1 MNLVKEFNVSL
12 FGNAYSFYSFAHRKL
27 PNNTVNY
34 YVNDDRA
41 LNVFDQDWNFL
52 QRINFD
58 NLNPYISLKGSIFVD
73 CEFIYIGNPFIF
85 LFGSLETMYVLKLD
99 FDLNII
105 NYHQLKP
112 DQSNSIAFDWCNK
125 RIFLLWTI
133 LYDESKIFIDVYN
146 LYLRKI
152 SEINT
157 TSIINNAINKN
168 QRLPGIVFFNNKL
181 YITYTGT
188 NNYQYIMVTDINGQY
203 ITTHNLIQTSVASYM
218 GSFTL
223 DNFGNILYTSM
234 GKLCLFDTVLNKT
247 INCTQNEY
255 LNEYKSTPDYFL
267 WDNDYP
273 LYSKLDQSG
282 RLVTID
288 SFKHTIQLYY

>member
-1 MNLVKEFNVSL
+1 MNLVKEFNFTL
-12 FGNAYSFYSFAHRKL
+12 FDNVYSFYSFTHRKL
-27 PNNTVNY
+27 PDNTVNY
-34 YVNDDRA
+34 YVNADRA
-41 LNVFDQDWNFL
+41 LAIFDQDWNFM
-52 QRINFD
+52 QRITSNS
-58 NLNPYISLKGSIFVD
+58 LNPDISLQGRIFVD
-73 CEFIYIGNPFIF
+73 GEFIYIGNDCIF
-85 LFGSLETMYVLKLD
+85 SFASIETVYVLKLD
-99 FDLNII
+99 FNLNII
-105 NYHQLKP
+105 NYHHLQPEQLY
-112 DQSNSIAFDWCNK
+112 SIAFDWCNK

-133 LYDESKIFIDVYN
+133 LYYESKIFIDIYN

-168 QRLPGIVFFNNKL
+168 QRLPGIEFFNNKL
-181 YITYTGT
+181 YITYKDA
-188 NNYQYIMVTDINGQY
+188 NNFQYIMVTDINGQY
-203 ITTHNLIQTSVASYM
+203 ITTYNLIQTLVDSYM

-247 INCTQNEY
+247 INCTQNKY
-255 LNEYKSTPDYFL
+255 LNEYKNTLEYLL
-267 WDNDYP
+267 WDQDYP

-288 SFKHTIQLYY
+288 SFKHTIQLNY